1 VYGVIWVGLLA
12 SLVALSFA
20 STLVAAQQPEKPNVV
35 FFLADNVGYGDLG
48 PYGGGELRGAPT
60 PRIDQLAR
68 DGLRLGNQ
76 GLSEECVGFAEFRAP
91 LGEARPQRPRP
102 LGRGRGASVMDP
114 AERSA
119 AYDPVVT
126 STRSS
131 GATATEVTLP
141 PRV

>member
-12 SLVALSFA
+12 SLVALTFA

-91 LGEARPQRPRP
+91 LGEARPQRPR
-102 LGRGRGASVMDP
+102 AD
-114 AERSA
+114 RSA
-119 AYDPVVT
+119 VGAAPRSWIPPKGRPLTIRWSRARDPPA
-126 STRSS
+126 R
-131 GATATEVTLP
+131 
-141 PRV
+141 PRPR